1 MNSPSKID
9 KYIQS
14 LKTSPR
20 LSSQIAFQQL
30 LPANPPLWDMSQKPW
45 PESLQSMLQAIG
57 IKKLYRHQASAIDH
71 IRCGRHV
78 IVATPTA
85 SGKTLI
91 YNLVVLEKIHANFH
105 ANALYIFPL
114 KALAQDQLRTFQQ
127 MAEHCDHLK
136 ATAKIYDGDTSAWH
150 RKRIREAP
158 PHVVLTNPE
167 MLHLSFLAHHPK
179 WASFLSN
186 LEIVVVDEVHTYRG
200 VMGSHVAQIFRRFQR
215 ICAHYGAAPTYIF
228 SSATVAQ
235 PNRLAEQLT
244 GLPVSTVAQSG
255 APLGKRYLV
264 FIDPQTS
271 PSQAAVLLLKAALK
285 RELRTIVYTQS
296 RKLAE
301 LIALW
306 AANKSDPLSSRISA
320 YRAGLLP
327 RERREIESRLASG
340 DLLAV
345 ISTSALELGIDI
357 GHLDLCLLVGY
368 PGSVVST
375 WQRGGRVG
383 RGGQDSAIILIAGED
398 ALDQYFIRN
407 PHDFIRREPE
417 AAVVNPFN
425 PEIMG
430 KHLVCAAS
438 ELPLKTDE
446 SLLMEETVQKKID
459 ELEEKGKLMRS
470 GDGRQ
475 IYSVRKAPHRY
486 IDIRGA
492 GKRFGILSTRTGE
505 PRGEIDALRAFRE
518 THPGAVYLH
527 KGDTYVVD
535 GLDLGAATVK
545 VSKAQVNYYTRVRA
559 DKETEILEVYE
570 ERSVNETQ
578 AFFGQIRVT
587 DHVTEYETWDIQT
600 RTLRN
605 RYPLDLPPQ
614 IFETQSLWFQIP
626 HSLQSEIESWHLDYM
641 GGLHAVEHA
650 AIGIFPLL
658 VMADR
663 NDIGGLSTLYHP
675 RVGGAAI
682 FIYDGIPGGAG
693 MARQAFGQAE
703 KLLQYTHKAIKLCP
717 CESGCPSCVHSSK
730 CGSGNRPMDKSAAI
744 IILEYLQ
751 KEVKSKKVKI
761 FLKDESKTNQ
771 LVDQQASTEKI
782 SMQEVENLYYG
793 VFDLETQ
800 RSAAEVG
807 GWHRADQMGISCA
820 VLYDSRE
827 QAYLNFAEDQV
838 DDFID
843 RLRQFELV
851 VGFNVKR
858 FDYRVLSG
866 YSTFDFNRINTL
878 DILEDIYNHL
888 GFRISLAHL
897 AEVTLDTQKTADGLQ
912 ALEWWK
918 EGRMGEIVAYCRQDV
933 RITRDLYLF
942 GKKNGYLLFN
952 TKAGETIRIPMKW

>member
-1 MNSPSKID
+1 MTSPSKID

-14 LKTSPR
+14 LETSPR
-20 LSSQIAFQQL
+20 MSSQIAFQQL
-30 LPANPPLWDMSQKPW
+30 LTANPPLWDTPQKPW
-45 PESLQSMLQAIG
+45 PESMQSMLRAIG
-57 IKKLYRHQASAIDH
+57 IKKLYQHQATAIDH

-91 YNLVVLEKIHANFH
+91 YNLAVLEKIHANFH
-105 ANALYIFPL
+105 ANALYLFPL
-114 KALAQDQLRTFQQ
+114 KALAQDQLKTFQQ
-127 MAEHCDHLK
+127 MAEHCGHLK

-158 PHVVLTNPE
+158 SHVVLTNPE
-167 MLHLSFLAHHPK
+167 MLHLSILAHHPK

-215 ICAHYGAAPTYIF
+215 ICAHYGSAPIYIF
-228 SSATVAQ
+228 SSATVSH
-235 PNRLAEQLT
+235 PDRLAEQLT
-244 GLPVSTVAQSG
+244 GLAVSAVTQSG

-264 FIDPQTS
+264 FIDPETS
-271 PSQAAVLLLKAALK
+271 PSQAAILLLKAALA

-301 LIALW
+301 LIAMW
-306 AANKSDPLSSRISA
+306 AANKSGPLSSRISA

-327 RERREIESRLASG
+327 RERREIESRLSSG
-340 DLLAV
+340 ELLAV

-357 GHLDLCLLVGY
+357 GDLDLCLLVGY

-375 WQRGGRVG
+375 WQRAGRVG
-383 RGGQDSAIILIAGED
+383 RSGQDSAIILIAGED

-417 AAVVNPFN
+417 TAVVNPFN
-425 PEIMG
+425 PEILG
-430 KHLVCAAS
+430 KHLACAAS
-438 ELPLKTDE
+438 ELPLRSDE
-446 SLLMEETVQKKID
+446 PLLKEETVQKKIA

-470 GDGRQ
+470 GDGSQ
-475 IYSVRKAPHRY
+475 IFSARKAPHRY

-492 GKRFGILSTRTGE
+492 GKRFSILSTRTGE
-505 PRGEIDALRAFRE
+505 PRGEIDTLRAFRE

-527 KGDTYVVD
+527 RGDTFVVD
-535 GLDLGAATVK
+535 RLDLGASTVH
-545 VSKAQVNYYTRVRA
+545 VSKARVNYYTRVRA
-559 DKETEILEVYE
+559 HKETKILKVHE
-570 ERSVNETQ
+570 ERRVNETR

-587 DHVTEYETWDIQT
+587 DQVTDYETWDIHT
-600 RTLRN
+600 RTMQN

-614 IFETQSLWFQIP
+614 IFETQGLWFQIP
-626 HSLQSEIESWHLDYM
+626 QMLQFEIESRRLDFM

-658 VMADR
+658 VMADH

-675 RVGGAAI
+675 QVGGAAI

-703 KLLQYTHKAIKLCP
+703 KLLQFTHNAINQCP
-717 CESGCPSCVHSSK
+717 CESGCPSCVHSSQ
-730 CGSGNRPMDKSAAI
+730 CGSGNRPMDKTAAI
-744 IILEYLQ
+744 IILEHLQ
-751 KEVKSKKVKI
+751 QRLKQKKTKI
-761 FLKDESKTNQ
+761 ITKDECKPNQ
-771 LVDQQASTEKI
+771 LIESLVSAEIIET
-782 SMQEVENLYYG
+782 QEAENLYYG

-827 QAYLNFAEDQV
+827 ETYLNFLENQV

-843 RLRQFELV
+843 RLKQFDLV
-851 VGFNVKR
+851 VGFNVKH
-858 FDYRVLSG
+858 FDYRVVSG

-878 DILEDIYNHL
+878 DILEDIYDHL

-912 ALEWWK
+912 ALKWWK
-918 EGRMGEIVAYCRQDV
+918 QGRVDEIVAYCRQDV

-952 TKAGETIRIPMKW
+952 NKTGETVRIPVKW